1 MRATPR
7 RAILRSMAGTA
18 SVDRPLGRGAA
29 RTPAIVLLALVTGS
43 GLVITGD
50 GRAAEIVWAA
60 ALVLVGVPLAFEVAG
75 RIRRGQAGADVIA
88 LLAIA
93 GALALGEVLAGAVI
107 ALMLS
112 GGDYLD
118 ERAFR
123 HARRELSALAER
135 APSVAHRLD
144 GRDCAAA
151 EVQLGDRLLVKHAE
165 LIPVDGRL
173 ETAAVVD
180 ESSLTGESLPVALAI
195 GEPVRSGA
203 SVTGEAIRMTAT
215 ALAADSAYAR
225 IVELVEQAEQ
235 SRAPTARIADRAA
248 VIFLPVTIVAA
259 VTGWLVTGTPRA
271 ALAVLVVAT
280 PCPLILATPIAFVSG
295 VARAARRGVVVK
307 GGAPLE
313 RLAKTTLVALDK
325 TGTITVGEPLLI
337 DGDAEIV
344 RLAASV
350 DQLSTHPLATA
361 LVTAARARGIELTHP
376 EAFEEQPGEGASGTV
391 DGRRIRVGRAGYVG
405 APAQASSQGIALA
418 HVSVDDVPAPPL
430 RFADALRDDAQ
441 PTVARLRAAGIEVVL
456 LTGDDDETARV
467 IGQAAGIERI
477 VADAS
482 PERKAQV
489 IHELRAEGHI
499 VTMAGDGVND
509 APALATADAGVALAA
524 RGQTVSSSAADAVVL
539 VDDLGRIPDVIE
551 IARRTLQIA
560 RQSIALGMGLSACL
574 MVVAALGHLTP
585 LAGALAQEAID
596 VAAIANA
603 LRALRA

>member
-1 MRATPR
+1 
-7 RAILRSMAGTA
+7 MAAKA

-29 RTPAIVLLALVTGS
+29 LTPAIVLLALATGV
-43 GLVITGD
+43 GLLLG
-50 GRAAEIVWAA
+50 GERQAAEIVWAA
-60 ALVLVGVPLAFEVAG
+60 ALVLVGVPLAREVAG

-88 LLAIA
+88 LLAIT
-93 GALALGEVLAGAVI
+93 GSLALGEVLAGAVI

-144 GRDCAAA
+144 GGDCAAA
-151 EVQLGDRLLVKHAE
+151 EVVPGDRLLVKHAE

-173 ETAAVVD
+173 ESAAIVD

-195 GEPVRSGA
+195 GDPVRSGA

-215 ALAADSAYAR
+215 ARAADSAYAR
-225 IVELVEQAEQ
+225 IVELVEQAEE
-235 SRAPTARIADRAA
+235 SRAPIARIADRAA
-248 VIFLPVTIVAA
+248 VIFLPLTITTAVA
-259 VTGWLVTGTPRA
+259 GWLVTGSPRA

-295 VARAARRGVVVK
+295 VARAARRGVIVK

-313 RLAKTTLVALDK
+313 RLARTTLVALDK
-325 TGTITVGEPLLI
+325 TGTITLGEPLLI
-337 DGDAEIV
+337 DGDRETV
-344 RLAASV
+344 RLAAGV
-350 DQLSTHPLATA
+350 DQLSTHPLASA
-361 LVTAARARGIELTHP
+361 LVAAARARGIALTHP
-376 EAFEEQPGEGASGTV
+376 EAFEEHPGEGAAGTI
-391 DGRRIRVGRAGYVG
+391 DGHRVRVGRAGYVG
-405 APAQASSQGIALA
+405 APAVAASPGIALA
-418 HVSVDDVPAPPL
+418 HVSIDGAPAPPL
-430 RFADALRDDAQ
+430 RFADALRDDAR

-456 LTGDDDETARV
+456 LTGDDDETARA
-467 IGQAAGIERI
+467 IGQAAGITRI

-489 IHELRAEGHI
+489 IHELRDEGNV

-509 APALATADAGVALAA
+509 APALATADAGIALAA

-539 VDDLGRIPDVIE
+539 VDDLGRIPDAIT
-551 IARRTLQIA
+551 IARRTLRIA
-560 RQSIALGMGLSACL
+560 RQSIVLGMGLSGCL